1 MSKHPKPGT
10 GYSFTFPL
18 IVAATFLAYLPA
30 LNGGLLWDDAAH
42 ITRPDLRSL
51 AGLWRIWT
59 VPGAT
64 QQYYPLLHSAFWLE
78 HSIWGDTVVW
88 YHLLN
93 IALHALSACLVVLIV
108 RRLAL
113 PGAWLAGLLFALHP
127 LCIEAV
133 AWISEQKSTLSGVFY
148 LAAALAYLKFNES
161 RKRTTYLTA
170 LGFFITALLAKTVTA
185 VLPAVLLVILWWK
198 EGRIEWKRDIQPLL
212 PWFVLGASAGLFTAW
227 AERTLIG
234 ASGVEFALTPV
245 QRVLLAGRVIWFY
258 AAKTLWPVNLAFFY
272 PHWHID
278 ASAWWQYLFAV
289 GVVLVG
295 YALAC
300 RVRRSRAPLAAFLIF
315 IGTLFPVLG
324 FFNVYPFRYSF
335 VADHF
340 AYLAILAI
348 VIPVAA
354 LLGTRPIPGAL
365 LAAVLGILTFHQAGT
380 YRDEETLYRATIEH
394 NPDAWL
400 AHNNLANLLLA
411 TPGREAEAMEHVHTA
426 LRLNPDFAEAH
437 ITMGNVLLQLQG
449 RLDDAIAEYRT
460 AVRLAPASER
470 AHTNLGNA
478 LLQAGQTDEAIAE
491 LQQALRID
499 PNNPEAHNDL
509 GNAMLRL
516 PGRLPEAIEQY
527 RLALVANPDFAEAHN
542 NLGRA
547 LAADGKLPE
556 AIAEFQAAIRI
567 RPAYASAHSNL
578 GNALSMIPGRLNDAV
593 AEYREALR
601 IRPDF
606 PDAHYNLGVA
616 LRRMP
621 SHEQEAAAE
630 IETALRLRSS
640 APPR

>member
-1 MSKHPKPGT
+1 MPKHPNSGT
-10 GYSFTFPL
+10 AYSFTFPL

-30 LNGGLLWDDAAH
+30 LNGGLLWDDTAH
-42 ITRPDLRSL
+42 ITRPELRSF

-78 HSIWGDTVVW
+78 HSIWGDTVLW

-93 IALHALSACLVVLIV
+93 VALHALSACLVVLIV

-127 LCIEAV
+127 LCVEAV
-133 AWISEQKSTLSGVFY
+133 AWISEQKSTLSAVFY
-148 LAAALAYLKFNES
+148 LAAALAYLKFDES
-161 RKRTTYLTA
+161 RKRTAYLAA
-170 LGFFITALLAKTVTA
+170 LGFFIAALLAKTVTA
-185 VLPAVLLVILWWK
+185 VLPGVLLVILWWRR
-198 EGRIEWKRDIQPLL
+198 GRIEWKRDIKPLI
-212 PWFVLGASAGLFTAW
+212 PWFGLGASAGLFTAW
-227 AERTLIG
+227 AERTLVG
-234 ASGVEFALTPV
+234 AQGAEFALTPLD
-245 QRVLLAGRVIWFY
+245 RVLLAGRVIWFY
-258 AAKTLWPVNLAFFY
+258 AAKTLWPINLAFFY
-272 PHWHID
+272 PRWHID
-278 ASAWWQYLFAV
+278 PSAWWQYLFPV

-295 YALAC
+295 YALAGPA
-300 RVRRSRAPLAAFLIF
+300 RRSRAPLAAFLIF

-348 VIPVAA
+348 LIPVAA
-354 LLGTRPIPGAL
+354 LLGSRPIPSAL
-365 LAAVLGILTFHQAGT
+365 LAALLGILTFQQAGT

-411 TPGREAEAMEHVHTA
+411 TPSREAEAMEHIQTA

-437 ITMGNVLLQLQG
+437 ITMGNALLQSPG
-449 RLDDAIAEYRT
+449 RLADAIAEYQT

-470 AHTNLGNA
+470 AHTNLGNS
-478 LLQAGQTDEAIAE
+478 LLQSGRTDEAIAE
-491 LQQALRID
+491 LHQALHID
-499 PNNPEAHNDL
+499 PNNAEAHNDL

-516 PGRLPEAIEQY
+516 PGRLPDAIAQY
-527 RLALVANPDFAEAHN
+527 RLALAANPDFAEAHN

-547 LAADGKLPE
+547 LAADGRLPD

-567 RPAYASAHSNL
+567 RPDYATAHSNL
-578 GNALSMIPGRLNDAV
+578 GNALSMLPGRLNDAV

-606 PDAHYNLGVA
+606 PDAHYNLGIA

-621 SHEQEAAAE
+621 GREQEAAAE
-630 IETALRLRSS
+630 IETALRLRNHQ
-640 APPR
+640 